1 VEKSPAEKA
10 GLKEGDLLLKANETP
25 LSSTD
30 VLNNLVRESQGR
42 EISLEIMRAGKKS
55 QIKLAAAEQGNN
67 PSFREIQ
74 IGSQDGIGYMEMLN
88 YDLGTVS
95 AQRPRTEAATLERL
109 AKAVDQ
115 LTKEVGE
122 LRTELK
128 KK

>member
-1 VEKSPAEKA
+1 
-10 GLKEGDLLLKANETP
+10 
-25 LSSTD
+25 
-30 VLNNLVRESQGR
+30 
-42 EISLEIMRAGKKS
+42 
-55 QIKLAAAEQGNN
+55 
-67 PSFREIQ
+67 
-74 IGSQDGIGYMEMLN
+74 MEMLN